1 MFHYLFHLLQSGNS
15 CSWFTFGLTLD
26 LVKKKEGLGQVPTGS
41 NVRCKQTRNRLCNIF
56 DLLFVILSPLLSC
69 MAAPTRSIFSR
80 HQSIYHCYSFV
91 FYLPLAFYPSV
102 YPSIPSCHFQ
112 TLALSPSIQR
122 FDPWP
127 FPAVH
132 WGIAQWASL
141 FKGLSEWSQKH
152 FCSCV
157 LEIMKTYVLRSGPL
171 VTQGHING
179 RNWEISWNI
188 GLNFVIYC
196 FCNDFFCNLPNV
208 L

>member
-69 MAAPTRSIFSR
+69 MTAPTRSIFSR

-102 YPSIPSCHFQ
+102 YPSIPSCHFK
-112 TLALSPSIQR
+112 LSLYPR
-122 FDPWP
+122 
-127 FPAVH
+127 
-132 WGIAQWASL
+132 L
-141 FKGLSEWSQKH
+141 YKGLTPGPSPQCTEGLLSERLCLKGYLNDH
-152 FCSCV
+152 
-157 LEIMKTYVLRSGPL
+157 RSTF
-171 VTQGHING
+171 VHVFS
-179 RNWEISWNI
+179 RSWRHM
-188 GLNFVIYC
+188 C
-196 FCNDFFCNLPNV
+196 
-208 L
+208 